1 MKIYL
6 IAGEPS
12 GDMLGAR
19 LMHALKE
26 LAPEAEF
33 AGVGGENMKEE
44 GLKSLFDIS
53 DLAVMGL
60 AEVIPSIP
68 KVLRRIRETVADI
81 AAQKPDI
88 VVTIDSWSFSSR
100 VHKALRRQKIKVPQM
115 HYVAP

>member
-53 DLAVMGL
+53 DLAVMGRRL
-60 AEVIPSIP
+60 FRAFRKFCAAFAKPSPTSPP
-68 KVLRRIRETVADI
+68 K
-81 AAQKPDI
+81 
-88 VVTIDSWSFSSR
+88 SR
-100 VHKALRRQKIKVPQM
+100 TLSLP
-115 HYVAP
+115 

>member
-60 AEVIPSIP
+60 FRAFRKFCAAFAKPSLTSPP
-68 KVLRRIRETVADI
+68 K
-81 AAQKPDI
+81 
-88 VVTIDSWSFSSR
+88 SR
-100 VHKALRRQKIKVPQM
+100 TLSLP
-115 HYVAP
+115 

>member
-33 AGVGGENMKEE
+33 AGVGGENMK
-44 GLKSLFDIS
+44 
-53 DLAVMGL
+53 
-60 AEVIPSIP
+60 
-68 KVLRRIRETVADI
+68 
-81 AAQKPDI
+81 
-88 VVTIDSWSFSSR
+88 
-100 VHKALRRQKIKVPQM
+100 
-115 HYVAP
+115 